1 MLVLDSNT
9 IYYFRGDPEVV
20 PRLQAHRP
28 EDLAV
33 PAIVE
38 YELRFGQQESL
49 KPLRWASS
57 CFTGS
62 WKWACKPPATVPLTP
77 WACKMMDAS
86 APEGVQAFID
96 KRSPA
101 WPRA

>member
-28 EDLAV
+28 QDLAV

-49 KPLRWASS
+49 KPLRSRIA
-57 CFTGS
+57 G
-62 WKWACKPPATVPLTP
+62 
-77 WACKMMDAS
+77 
-86 APEGVQAFID
+86 
-96 KRSPA
+96 
-101 WPRA
+101 